1 MRRGLLSEAEE
12 MFKDVLEHCR
22 EALGEQH
29 AYTLTVANSLGSLLH
44 EAERLDE
51 AEPLLRQVLTGLRE
65 QLGEKHLD
73 TLTGANNLAVL
84 LYSREDY
91 AQAAQIFQE
100 VLAGRR
106 IQLGDKHPETIAATR
121 HLSAAQQ
128 AQRHLKEEL
137 VKPPESNTFGGLLGG
152 CACCTAEAAESTA

>member
-1 MRRGLLSEAEE
+1 
-12 MFKDVLEHCR
+12 MFQDVLEHCR

-44 EAERLDE
+44 EAERLEE
-51 AEPLLRQVLTGLRE
+51 AEPVLRKVLTGLRE

-91 AQAAQIFQE
+91 AQATQIFQE

-106 IQLGDKHPETIAATR
+106 VQLGEKHPDTMAAAWN
-121 HLSAAQQ
+121 LSAAQQ
-128 AQRHLKEEL
+128 AQRHLKEL
-137 VKPPESNTFGGLLGG
+137 VKPPEEATWGGGLLVG
-152 CACCTAEAAESTA
+152 CSVCNSGTVAV